1 MPVTQ
6 IERKVSEGYK
16 GKRKALRYWPDSE
29 SAQNVAPLKTVDNP
43 KPAKFYS
50 LSSKFSIFIGLLL
63 LWVVVVIML
72 WDIRAHQFDW
82 WKAVLLCVVAILV
95 GGAISRITVRL
106 LARPLTLLQQG
117 ITSVRQGK
125 FEPIQVSRTHDEIEY
140 LGESF
145 NRMIEELAASQE
157 EIRRHG
163 ELLEERIRQRT
174 EDLEKA
180 MRAALAA
187 SQAKSEFLANMS
199 HELRTPMNGLL
210 GMLDVVL
217 DSHVEPEQQDQLET
231 AQRCAYSLLALLNDI
246 LDLSKI
252 EAGKMM
258 LENIPFNVR
267 TVLEDCVKSYQATA
281 MQKKIGLHFEVDL
294 SAPTQILGDPL
305 RLRQVAANLLSNAVK
320 FTDRGWV
327 CLRLSAQPA
336 AGKNESGSQ
345 VNMIIHVSDTGPG
358 IEADKLPFI
367 FDKFTQA
374 DGSITRKYGGT
385 GLGLAI
391 TRRLAGMQ
399 GGQVQVESKVGKGST
414 FTVTIPCELVKTL
427 QTAPAERRREIT
439 ARQRAASE
447 VRVLLV
453 EDNLVNQKV
462 VMAILR
468 KQGFQIDVANDGREA
483 LTKLEASGWNYALVL
498 MDIQMPVLDGLET
511 TRAIR
516 RDPRWQNLPIIA
528 MTAHAMN
535 GDRERCL
542 QAGMNAYIS
551 KPVQPAHLVS
561 MVETHLNS
569 LAPEAPAHPAN
580 AIERALID
588 RLMQGDSAMVNEL
601 LHVFLQLAPER
612 LERLE
617 TAANQADGDTVAAE
631 AKNIAAAAEQLNCRG
646 LGECAQ
652 RIEQAAARGDFNGVK
667 EDLGTLRREIFLLEA
682 LTTEARASA

>member
-1 MPVTQ
+1 
-6 IERKVSEGYK
+6 
-16 GKRKALRYWPDSE
+16 
-29 SAQNVAPLKTVDNP
+29 VDNP
-43 KPAKFYS
+43 KLAKFYS
-50 LSSKFSIFIGLLL
+50 LSSKLSIFIGVLLM
-63 LWVVVVIML
+63 WVVAMIML
-72 WDIRAHQFDW
+72 WDIREHQFNLS
-82 WKAVLLCVVAILV
+82 KGLVLCAVVIVA
-95 GGAISRITVRL
+95 GGAISRITIRL
-106 LARPLTLLQQG
+106 MARPLTLLQQG

-145 NRMIEELAASQE
+145 NRMIEELATSHE
-157 EIRRHG
+157 EIRQHG
-163 ELLEERIRQRT
+163 ELLEERIHQRT
-174 EDLEKA
+174 EDLEEA
-180 MRAALAA
+180 MRAARAA

-217 DSHVEPEQQDQLET
+217 DSHVEPEQRDQLET

-267 TVLEDCVKSYQATA
+267 TVLEDCVKSYHATA

-327 CLRLSAQPA
+327 CLRLSAQPDRA
-336 AGKNESGSQ
+336 KNDSATNEPGSH
-345 VNMIIHVSDTGPG
+345 VNMIIDVSDTGPG

-391 TRRLAGMQ
+391 TRQLTGMQ
-399 GGQVQVESKVGKGST
+399 AGQVQVESKVGKGST
-414 FTVTIPCELVKTL
+414 FTITIPCELVKTQ
-427 QTAPAERRREIT
+427 QTAPAERRHEIT
-439 ARQRAASE
+439 ARQGAASPA
-447 VRVLLV
+447 RVLLV

-468 KQGFQIDVANDGREA
+468 KQGFHIDVANDGREA
-483 LTKLEASGWNYALVL
+483 LTKLEASGGDYHLVL

-569 LAPEAPAHPAN
+569 RAPDAPAHPAN

-588 RLMQGDSAMVNEL
+588 RLMHGDSAMVNDL

-612 LERLE
+612 LGRLE
-617 TAANQADGDTVAAE
+617 TAADQADADTLAAE
-631 AKNIAAAAEQLNCRG
+631 AKNIAAAAEQLTCRG

-652 RIEQAAARGDFNGVK
+652 RLEQAAARGDFDIVK
-667 EDLGTLRREIFLLEA
+667 QDLETLRQEIRSLEA
-682 LTTEARASA
+682 LTTESRASA

>member
-1 MPVTQ
+1 M
-6 IERKVSEGYK
+6 EK
-16 GKRKALRYWPDSE
+16 
-29 SAQNVAPLKTVDNP
+29 VDNP

-50 LSSKFSIFIGLLL
+50 LSSKFSIFISLLL
-63 LWVVVVIML
+63 MWVVAVVVL
-72 WDIRAHQFDW
+72 WDIREHKFDLL
-82 WKAVLLCVVAILV
+82 KGVVLCVVAILV

-117 ITSVRQGK
+117 ITSVRQGR
-125 FEPIQVSRTHDEIEY
+125 FEPIQVSRTNDEIEY

-145 NRMIEELAASQE
+145 NRMIEELAVSHE

-163 ELLEERIRQRT
+163 ELLEERIHQRT

-210 GMLDVVL
+210 GMLDIVL
-217 DSHVEPEQQDQLET
+217 DSRVEPEQRDHLET

-258 LENIPFNVR
+258 LENISFNVR
-267 TVLEDCVKSYQATA
+267 TVLEDCVKSYHGTAT
-281 MQKKIGLHFEVDL
+281 QKKIGLHFEADV

-327 CLRLSAQPA
+327 CLRLSAQPDTA
-336 AGKNESGSQ
+336 PDGSARGEPGSR
-345 VNMIIHVSDTGPG
+345 VNMIVEVSDTGPG

-391 TRRLAGMQ
+391 TRRLTSLQ

-414 FTVTIPCELVKTL
+414 FTVTIPCELVKSPPS
-427 QTAPAERRREIT
+427 APAERRREIT
-439 ARQRAASE
+439 ARHGAS
-447 VRVLLV
+447 VARVLLV

-468 KQGFQIDVANDGREA
+468 KQGFHIDVANDGREA
-483 LTKLEASGWNYALVL
+483 LTKLETSAGDYHLVL
-498 MDIQMPVLDGLET
+498 MDIQ
-511 TRAIR
+511 
-516 RDPRWQNLPIIA
+516 
-528 MTAHAMN
+528 
-535 GDRERCL
+535 
-542 QAGMNAYIS
+542 
-551 KPVQPAHLVS
+551 
-561 MVETHLNS
+561 
-569 LAPEAPAHPAN
+569 
-580 AIERALID
+580 ID
-588 RLMQGDSAMVNEL
+588 R
-601 LHVFLQLAPER
+601 
-612 LERLE
+612 
-617 TAANQADGDTVAAE
+617 
-631 AKNIAAAAEQLNCRG
+631 
-646 LGECAQ
+646 
-652 RIEQAAARGDFNGVK
+652 
-667 EDLGTLRREIFLLEA
+667 
-682 LTTEARASA
+682 

>member
-1 MPVTQ
+1 M
-6 IERKVSEGYK
+6 EK
-16 GKRKALRYWPDSE
+16 
-29 SAQNVAPLKTVDNP
+29 VDNP

-50 LSSKFSIFIGLLL
+50 LSSKFTIFIGLLL
-63 LWVVVVIML
+63 TWVAAMIIL
-72 WDIRAHQFDW
+72 WDIRLHQFDLS
-82 WKAVLLCVVAILV
+82 KGVVLCVVVIVA
-95 GGAISRITVRL
+95 GGAISRVTIRL

-125 FEPIQVSRTHDEIEY
+125 FEPIQVSRTRDEIEY

-145 NRMIEELAASQE
+145 NRMIEELAVSHQ

-163 ELLEERIRQRT
+163 ELLEDRIHQRT

-217 DSHVEPEQQDQLET
+217 DSPVEPEQRDHLET

-267 TVLEDCVKSYQATA
+267 TVLEDCVKSYHATA
-281 MQKKIGLHFEVDL
+281 AQKKIALHFELDL
-294 SAPTQILGDPL
+294 SAPTQIFGDPL

-327 CLRLSAQPA
+327 CLRLSSQPDSSKSDSS
-336 AGKNESGSQ
+336 KNDSAKNDSANNEPGSR
-345 VNMIIHVSDTGPG
+345 VNMIIAVSDTGPG
-358 IEADKLPFI
+358 IEAEKLPFI

-391 TRRLAGMQ
+391 TRRLTGMQ

-414 FTVTIPCELVKTL
+414 FTVTIPCELVKTP
-427 QTAPAERRREIT
+427 QSAPAERPREIA
-439 ARQRAASE
+439 ARHGAASAA
-447 VRVLLV
+447 RVLLV
-453 EDNLVNQKV
+453 EDNVVNQKV

-468 KQGFQIDVANDGREA
+468 KQGFHIDVANDGREA
-483 LTKLEASGWNYALVL
+483 LNKLEASGGDYHLVL

-561 MVETHLNS
+561 MVETHLTS
-569 LAPEAPAHPAN
+569 RAPEPPVHAAN
-580 AIERALID
+580 AMERSLID
-588 RLMQGDSAMVNEL
+588 RLMQGDSAMVNDL

-617 TAANQADGDTVAAE
+617 TAADHADVGTLAAE
-631 AKNIAAAAEQLNCRG
+631 AKNIAAAAEQLTSRG
-646 LGECAQ
+646 LAECAQ
-652 RIEQAAARGDFNGVK
+652 RIEQAVARGDFNGVK
-667 EDLGTLRREIFLLEA
+667 QDLGTLRREIFLLEA

>member
-1 MPVTQ
+1 M
-6 IERKVSEGYK
+6 EK
-16 GKRKALRYWPDSE
+16 
-29 SAQNVAPLKTVDNP
+29 VDNP

-50 LSSKFSIFIGLLL
+50 LSSKFTIFIGLLL
-63 LWVVVVIML
+63 TWVAAMVML
-72 WDIRAHQFDW
+72 WDIRLHQFDLS
-82 WKAVLLCVVAILV
+82 KGVVLCVVVIVA
-95 GGAISRITVRL
+95 GGAISRVTIRL

-125 FEPIQVSRTHDEIEY
+125 FEPIQVSRTRDEIEY

-145 NRMIEELAASQE
+145 NRMIEELAVSHQ

-163 ELLEERIRQRT
+163 ELLEDRIHQRT

-217 DSHVEPEQQDQLET
+217 DSPVEPEQRDHLET

-267 TVLEDCVKSYQATA
+267 TVLEDCVKSYHATA
-281 MQKKIGLHFEVDL
+281 AQKKIALHFELDL

-327 CLRLSAQPA
+327 CLRLSSQPHSSKNDSA
-336 AGKNESGSQ
+336 KNEPGSL
-345 VNMIIHVSDTGPG
+345 VNMMIAVSDTGPG
-358 IEADKLPFI
+358 IETEKLPFI

-391 TRRLAGMQ
+391 TRRLTGMQ

-414 FTVTIPCELVKTL
+414 FTVTIPCELVKTP
-427 QTAPAERRREIT
+427 QSAPAERPREIT
-439 ARQRAASE
+439 ARHGAASAA
-447 VRVLLV
+447 RVLLV
-453 EDNLVNQKV
+453 EDNVVNQKV

-468 KQGFQIDVANDGREA
+468 KQGFHIDVANDGREA
-483 LTKLEASGWNYALVL
+483 LNKLEASGGDYHLVL

-561 MVETHLNS
+561 MVETHLTYRV
-569 LAPEAPAHPAN
+569 PEPPVHTAN
-580 AIERALID
+580 AMERSLID
-588 RLMQGDSAMVNEL
+588 RLMQGDSAMVNDL

-612 LERLE
+612 LARIEI
-617 TAANQADGDTVAAE
+617 AADQADRDSLAVE
-631 AKNIAAAAEQLNCRG
+631 AKNIAAAAEQLSSRS
-646 LGECAQ
+646 LAECAQ

-667 EDLGTLRREIFLLEA
+667 QDLGTLRCEIFLLEA

>member
-1 MPVTQ
+1 
-6 IERKVSEGYK
+6 
-16 GKRKALRYWPDSE
+16 
-29 SAQNVAPLKTVDNP
+29 VDHP
-43 KPAKFYS
+43 RPAKFYS
-50 LSSKFSIFIGLLL
+50 LSSKFSVFIGLLL
-63 LWVVVVIML
+63 MWVVAVIML
-72 WDIRAHQFDW
+72 WDIREHKFDLL
-82 WKAVLLCVVAILV
+82 KGVVLCAVAILA

-125 FEPIQVSRTHDEIEY
+125 FEPIQVSRTRDEIEY

-145 NRMIEELAASQE
+145 NRMIEELAASHE

-163 ELLEERIRQRT
+163 ELLEERIHQRT

-210 GMLDVVL
+210 GMLDIVL
-217 DSHVEPEQQDQLET
+217 DSRLQPDQRDHLET
-231 AQRCAYSLLALLNDI
+231 AQRCSYSLLALLNDI

-258 LENIPFNVR
+258 LENIPFDVR
-267 TVLEDCVKSYQATA
+267 TLLEDCVKSYHGAAT
-281 MQKKIGLHFEVDL
+281 QKKIGLHFEVDL

-327 CLRLSAQPA
+327 CLRLGAQPHTA
-336 AGKNESGSQ
+336 ETEAGSH
-345 VNMIIHVSDTGPG
+345 VNMILEVSDTGPG
-358 IEADKLPFI
+358 IEAEKLPFI

-391 TRRLAGMQ
+391 TRRLTGIQ

-414 FTVTIPCELVKTL
+414 FTVTIPCEPVKTPPSE
-427 QTAPAERRREIT
+427 PAQRRREFT
-439 ARQRAASE
+439 ARQGAASAA
-447 VRVLLV
+447 RVLLV

-468 KQGFQIDVANDGREA
+468 KHGFDIDVANDGREA
-483 LTKLEASGWNYALVL
+483 LAKLEAGGGDYHLVL

-561 MVETHLNS
+561 MVETHLHS
-569 LAPEAPAHPAN
+569 RAPEAPAHPAS
-580 AIERALID
+580 AIDRVLID
-588 RLMQGDSAMVNEL
+588 RLMQGDSGMVNDL
-601 LHVFLQLAPER
+601 LRVFLQLAPER

-617 TAANQADGDTVAAE
+617 TAAHQADGDTLAAE
-631 AKNIAAAAEQLNCRG
+631 VKNIAAGAEQLTSRG

-652 RIEQAAARGDFNGVK
+652 RIEQAAARGDFEGVK
-667 EDLGTLRREIFLLEA
+667 QDLETLRREILLLEVLSA
-682 LTTEARASA
+682 EARVSA

>member
-1 MPVTQ
+1 M
-6 IERKVSEGYK
+6 EK
-16 GKRKALRYWPDSE
+16 
-29 SAQNVAPLKTVDNP
+29 VDNP

-50 LSSKFSIFIGLLL
+50 LSSKFSIFISLLL
-63 LWVVVVIML
+63 MWVVAVVVL
-72 WDIRAHQFDW
+72 WDIREHKFDLL
-82 WKAVLLCVVAILV
+82 KGVVLCVVAILV

-145 NRMIEELAASQE
+145 NRMIEELAASHE

-163 ELLEERIRQRT
+163 ELLEERIHQRT

-210 GMLDVVL
+210 GMLDIVL
-217 DSHVEPEQQDQLET
+217 DSRVEPEQRDHLET

-267 TVLEDCVKSYQATA
+267 TLLEDCVKSYHATA
-281 MQKKIGLHFEVDL
+281 AQKKIGLHFEADP

-336 AGKNESGSQ
+336 TSKNDHARNDRADDEPGSH
-345 VNMIIHVSDTGPG
+345 VNMIIDVSDTGPG

-391 TRRLAGMQ
+391 TRRLTGIQ
-399 GGQVQVESKVGKGST
+399 GGQVQVESRVGKGST
-414 FTVTIPCELVKTL
+414 FTVTIPCELVKSPPS
-427 QTAPAERRREIT
+427 APAERRREIT
-439 ARQRAASE
+439 ARHGAS
-447 VRVLLV
+447 VARVLLV

-468 KQGFQIDVANDGREA
+468 KQGFHIDVANDGREA
-483 LTKLEASGWNYALVL
+483 LTKLETSAGDYHLVL

-569 LAPEAPAHPAN
+569 RAPETPAQPPN

-588 RLMQGDSAMVNEL
+588 RLMQGDSAMVNDL

-612 LERLE
+612 LERL
-617 TAANQADGDTVAAE
+617 AAAAEQADGGALAAE
-631 AKNIAAAAEQLNCRG
+631 AKNIAAAAEQLTSRG
-646 LGECAQ
+646 LAECAQ
-652 RIEQAAARGDFNGVK
+652 RIEQAAARGDFNRVK
-667 EDLGTLRREIFLLEA
+667 HDLKTLKHEIATLETLA
-682 LTTEARASA
+682 TDARASA

>member
-1 MPVTQ
+1 
-6 IERKVSEGYK
+6 
-16 GKRKALRYWPDSE
+16 
-29 SAQNVAPLKTVDNP
+29 
-43 KPAKFYS
+43 
-50 LSSKFSIFIGLLL
+50 
-63 LWVVVVIML
+63 
-72 WDIRAHQFDW
+72 
-82 WKAVLLCVVAILV
+82 
-95 GGAISRITVRL
+95 
-106 LARPLTLLQQG
+106 
-117 ITSVRQGK
+117 
-125 FEPIQVSRTHDEIEY
+125 
-140 LGESF
+140 
-145 NRMIEELAASQE
+145 
-157 EIRRHG
+157 
-163 ELLEERIRQRT
+163 
-174 EDLEKA
+174 
-180 MRAALAA
+180 
-187 SQAKSEFLANMS
+187 
-199 HELRTPMNGLL
+199 MNGLL

-217 DSHVEPEQQDQLET
+217 DSRVEPEQRDQLET

-267 TVLEDCVKSYQATA
+267 TVLEDCVKSYHATA
-281 MQKKIGLHFEVDL
+281 TQKKIGLHFEVDL
-294 SAPTQILGDPL
+294 SAPAQILGDPL

-327 CLRLSAQPA
+327 CLRLSAQPIGA
-336 AGKNESGSQ
+336 NSGSPDLAPGSH
-345 VNMIIHVSDTGPG
+345 VNMIIDVSDTGPG

-391 TRRLAGMQ
+391 TRRLIGIQ

-414 FTVTIPCELVKTL
+414 FTVTIPCELVKAPL
-427 QTAPAERRREIT
+427 SAPAERRNEIA
-439 ARQRAASE
+439 ARQGAAPAG
-447 VRVLLV
+447 RVLLV

-468 KQGFQIDVANDGREA
+468 KQGFHIDVANDGREA
-483 LTKLEASGWNYALVL
+483 LTKLEANGGDYHVVL

-561 MVETHLNS
+561 MVESHLTS
-569 LAPEAPAHPAN
+569 RALETPALPAN

-588 RLMQGDSAMVNEL
+588 RLMQDDSGMVNDL
-601 LHVFLQLAPER
+601 LQVFLQLAPER

-617 TAANQADGDTVAAE
+617 MAADQADGETIAAE
-631 AKNIAAAAEQLNCRG
+631 AKNIAAAAEQLTSRG

-652 RIEQAAARGDFNGVK
+652 RIEQAVARGDFDSVK
-667 EDLGTLRREIFLLEA
+667 RDLKALKHEIGSLQA
-682 LTTEARASA
+682 LTVEARASA

>member
-1 MPVTQ
+1 MDD
-6 IERKVSEGYK
+6 
-16 GKRKALRYWPDSE
+16 L
-29 SAQNVAPLKTVDNP
+29 
-43 KPAKFYS
+43 KPAKFSS
-50 LSSKFSIFIGLLL
+50 LSSKFSAFIGLLL
-63 LWVVVVIML
+63 MWVVAVVVL
-72 WDIRAHQFDW
+72 WDIREHQFDLL
-82 WKAVLLCVVAILV
+82 KGVVLCAVAILV
-95 GGAISRITVRL
+95 GGAISRITIRL

-117 ITSVRQGK
+117 ITSVRQGR

-145 NRMIEELAASQE
+145 NRMIEELAASHE

-163 ELLEERIRQRT
+163 ELLEERIHQRT
-174 EDLEKA
+174 EELEKA

-210 GMLDVVL
+210 GMLDIVL
-217 DSHVEPEQQDQLET
+217 DSRVEPDQRDHLET

-267 TVLEDCVKSYQATA
+267 TLLEDCVKSYHATA
-281 MQKKIGLHFEVDL
+281 TQKKIGLHFEVDL

-327 CLRLSAQPA
+327 CLRLSAQYDRA
-336 AGKNESGSQ
+336 KNDGGKNQPGSP
-345 VNMIIHVSDTGPG
+345 VNMIIDVSDTGPG
-358 IEADKLPFI
+358 IEAEKLPFI

-391 TRRLAGMQ
+391 ARRLASMQ

-414 FTVTIPCELVKTL
+414 FTVAIPCELATAPPS
-427 QTAPAERRREIT
+427 APAERRGEIT
-439 ARQRAASE
+439 GRQGGARAA
-447 VRVLLV
+447 RILLV

-468 KQGFQIDVANDGREA
+468 KQGFHLDVASDGREA
-483 LTKLEASGWNYALVL
+483 LTKLEASGGDYHLVL

-516 RDPRWQNLPIIA
+516 RDPRWQDLPIIA

-561 MVETHLNS
+561 MVETHLTFR
-569 LAPEAPAHPAN
+569 APEAQTQPAS
-580 AIERALID
+580 AIERALVD
-588 RLMQGDSAMVNEL
+588 RLMQGDSAMVNDL
-601 LHVFLQLAPER
+601 LHLFLQLAPER

-617 TAANQADGDTVAAE
+617 TAAHQADGDALAAE
-631 AKNIAAAAEQLNCRG
+631 AKNIAAAAEQLTSRG
-646 LGECAQ
+646 LAECAQ
-652 RIEQAAARGDFNGVK
+652 RIEQAAARGDFGSVK
-667 EDLGTLRREIFLLEA
+667 QDLQSLRREIFLLEA
-682 LTTEARASA
+682 LALETRVRA

>member
-1 MPVTQ
+1 MEQ
-6 IERKVSEGYK
+6 
-16 GKRKALRYWPDSE
+16 
-29 SAQNVAPLKTVDNP
+29 VDHP

-63 LWVVVVIML
+63 MWVVAVVVL
-72 WDIRAHQFDW
+72 WDIREHQFDLL
-82 WKAVLLCVVAILV
+82 KGVVLCVVVILV

-145 NRMIEELAASQE
+145 NRMIEELATSQE
-157 EIRRHG
+157 EIHRHG
-163 ELLEERIRQRT
+163 ELLEERIHQRT

-217 DSHVEPEQQDQLET
+217 DSRVEPEQRDHLET

-258 LENIPFNVR
+258 LEHIPFNVR
-267 TVLEDCVKSYQATA
+267 TVLEDCVKSYHATA
-281 MQKKIGLHFEVDL
+281 TQKKIGLHFEVDL

-336 AGKNESGSQ
+336 ENGSAKNESGSH
-345 VNMIIHVSDTGPG
+345 VNMIIDVSDTGPG
-358 IEADKLPFI
+358 IEADKVPFI

-391 TRRLAGMQ
+391 TRRLTGIQ

-414 FTVTIPCELVKTL
+414 FSVTIPCELVKAPPS
-427 QTAPAERRREIT
+427 APAERRREIR
-439 ARQRAASE
+439 ARQGASAA
-447 VRVLLV
+447 RVLLV

-468 KQGFQIDVANDGREA
+468 KQGFHIDVANDGREA
-483 LTKLEASGWNYALVL
+483 LTKLEASGGDYHLVL

-561 MVETHLNS
+561 MVETHLTS
-569 LAPEAPAHPAN
+569 RAPEAPAHPAS
-580 AIERALID
+580 AMERALID
-588 RLMQGDSAMVNEL
+588 RLMQGDSAMVNDL

-612 LERLE
+612 LERLG
-617 TAANQADGDTVAAE
+617 TAADQGDADTLSAE
-631 AKNIAAAAEQLNCRG
+631 AKNIAAAAEQLTCRG

-652 RIEQAAARGDFNGVK
+652 RIEQAAARGDFETVK
-667 EDLGTLRREIFLLEA
+667 QDLETLRQEIRSLEA
-682 LTTEARASA
+682 LTTETTEARASA

>member
-1 MPVTQ
+1 
-6 IERKVSEGYK
+6 
-16 GKRKALRYWPDSE
+16 
-29 SAQNVAPLKTVDNP
+29 VDNP

-50 LSSKFSIFIGLLL
+50 LSSKFSIFIGVLL

-72 WDIRAHQFDW
+72 WDIRAHQFDV
-82 WKAVLLCVVAILV
+82 WKGVLLCVVAILV

-145 NRMIEELAASQE
+145 NRMIEELAASHE

-163 ELLEERIRQRT
+163 ELLEERIHQRT

-217 DSHVEPEQQDQLET
+217 DSRVEPEQQDQLET

-336 AGKNESGSQ
+336 AAKSESGSQ
-345 VNMIIHVSDTGPG
+345 VNMIIDVSDTGPG

-391 TRRLAGMQ
+391 TRRLTGMQ

-414 FTVTIPCELVKTL
+414 FTITIPCELVKTP

-439 ARQRAASE
+439 ARQGAASAA
-447 VRVLLV
+447 RVLLV

-468 KQGFQIDVANDGREA
+468 KQGFHIDVASDGREA
-483 LTKLEASGWNYALVL
+483 LTKLEASGGDYHLVL

-561 MVETHLNS
+561 MVETHLYS
-569 LAPEAPAHPAN
+569 PAPETPAHPAN

-588 RLMQGDSAMVNEL
+588 RLMQGDSAMVNDL

-612 LERLE
+612 LQRLE
-617 TAANQADGDTVAAE
+617 TAADQADADTLAGE
-631 AKNIAAAAEQLNCRG
+631 AKNIAAAAEQLTCRG
-646 LGECAQ
+646 LTECAQ
-652 RIEQAAARGDFNGVK
+652 RIEQAAARRDFNGVK
-667 EDLGTLRREIFLLEA
+667 EDLETLRREIFLLEA
-682 LTTEARASA
+682 LTTEAPASA

>member
-1 MPVTQ
+1 
-6 IERKVSEGYK
+6 
-16 GKRKALRYWPDSE
+16 
-29 SAQNVAPLKTVDNP
+29 VDNL
-43 KPAKFYS
+43 KPAKFSS

-63 LWVVVVIML
+63 MWVVAVIML
-72 WDIRAHQFDW
+72 WDIREHQFDML
-82 WKAVLLCVVAILV
+82 KGVVLCVVAILA
-95 GGAISRITVRL
+95 GGAISRVTIRL

-145 NRMIEELAASQE
+145 NRMIEELAASHE
-157 EIRRHG
+157 EIHRHG
-163 ELLEERIRQRT
+163 ELLEERIHQRT

-210 GMLDVVL
+210 GMLDIVL
-217 DSHVEPEQQDQLET
+217 DSRVEPDQRDHLET

-267 TVLEDCVKSYQATA
+267 TLLEDCVKSYQATA
-281 MQKKIGLHFEVDL
+281 GQKKIGLHFEVDL

-305 RLRQVAANLLSNAVK
+305 RVRQVAANLLSNAVK

-327 CLRLSAQPA
+327 CLRLSAKPRA
-336 AGKNESGSQ
+336 KNEPGSA
-345 VNMIIHVSDTGPG
+345 VNMIIDVSDTGPG
-358 IEADKLPFI
+358 IEAEKLPFI

-391 TRRLAGMQ
+391 TRRLAGIQ

-414 FTVTIPCELVKTL
+414 FTVTIPCELVTAP
-427 QTAPAERRREIT
+427 QSAPAERRREIT
-439 ARQRAASE
+439 ARPGDALAA
-447 VRVLLV
+447 RVLLV

-468 KQGFQIDVANDGREA
+468 KHGFHIDVANDGREA
-483 LTKLEASGWNYALVL
+483 LAKLETSGGDYHLVL

-561 MVETHLNS
+561 MVETHLTFR
-569 LAPEAPAHPAN
+569 APEAQAQPAS
-580 AIERALID
+580 AIDRVLID
-588 RLMQGDSAMVNEL
+588 RLMQDDSDMVNDL
-601 LHVFLQLAPER
+601 LQLFLQLAPER
-612 LERLE
+612 LERLQ
-617 TAANQADGDTVAAE
+617 TAADQSDGDALAAE
-631 AKNIAAAAEQLNCRG
+631 AKNIAAAAEQLTSRG
-646 LGECAQ
+646 LAECAQ
-652 RIEQAAARGDFNGVK
+652 RIEQAAAGGDFDSVRQ
-667 EDLGTLRREIFLLEA
+667 DLETLKQEIRSLEA

>member
-1 MPVTQ
+1 M
-6 IERKVSEGYK
+6 EK
-16 GKRKALRYWPDSE
+16 
-29 SAQNVAPLKTVDNP
+29 VDNV

-50 LSSKFSIFIGLLL
+50 LSSKFSVFIGLLL
-63 LWVVVVIML
+63 MWVVAVVVL
-72 WDIRAHQFDW
+72 WDIREHKFDLL
-82 WKAVLLCVVAILV
+82 KGVVLCAVAILV
-95 GGAISRITVRL
+95 GGAISRFTVRL

-145 NRMIEELAASQE
+145 NRMIEELAASHE

-163 ELLEERIRQRT
+163 ELLEERIHQRT

-210 GMLDVVL
+210 GMLDIVL
-217 DSHVEPEQQDQLET
+217 DSRVDPEQRDHLET

-267 TVLEDCVKSYQATA
+267 TLLEDCVKSYHATA
-281 MQKKIGLHFEVDL
+281 AQKKIGLHFEADL
-294 SAPTQILGDPL
+294 SAPAQILGDPL

-327 CLRLSAQPA
+327 CLRLSARPNDA
-336 AGKNESGSQ
+336 TNEPGSL
-345 VNMIIHVSDTGPG
+345 VNMIIDVSDTGPG
-358 IEADKLPFI
+358 IEAEKLPFI

-391 TRRLAGMQ
+391 TRRLTGLQ

-414 FTVTIPCELVKTL
+414 FTVTIPCELVKTPES
-427 QTAPAERRREIT
+427 APAERRREVT
-439 ARQRAASE
+439 ARQDGAWAA
-447 VRVLLV
+447 RVLLV

-468 KQGFQIDVANDGREA
+468 KHGFHIDVANDGREA
-483 LTKLEASGWNYALVL
+483 LNMLEASGGDYHLVL

-516 RDPRWQNLPIIA
+516 RDPRWQDLPIIA
-528 MTAHAMN
+528 MTAHAMH

-551 KPVQPAHLVS
+551 KPVQPAHLIS
-561 MVETHLNS
+561 MVETHLTS
-569 LAPEAPAHPAN
+569 RAPEAQAHPAN

-588 RLMQGDSAMVNEL
+588 RLMQGDSAMVNDL
-601 LHVFLQLAPER
+601 LQVFLQLAPER

-617 TAANQADGDTVAAE
+617 TAADQADGDTLAAE
-631 AKNIAAAAEQLNCRG
+631 AKNIAAAAEQLASRG
-646 LGECAQ
+646 LAECAQ
-652 RIEQAAARGDFNGVK
+652 RIEQAAARGDFDGVRQ
-667 EDLGTLRREIFLLEA
+667 DLGALKQEIRSLEA
-682 LTTEARASA
+682 LTAEARASA

>member
-1 MPVTQ
+1 MEQ
-6 IERKVSEGYK
+6 
-16 GKRKALRYWPDSE
+16 
-29 SAQNVAPLKTVDNP
+29 VDRP

-50 LSSKFSIFIGLLL
+50 LSSKFAIFIGLLL
-63 LWVVVVIML
+63 LWVVVVIMA
-72 WDIRAHQFDW
+72 WDIRTHQFDLL
-82 WKAVLLCVVAILV
+82 KGVVLCVVAILV

-125 FEPIQVSRTHDEIEY
+125 FEPIQVSRTNDEIEY

-145 NRMIEELAASQE
+145 NRMIEELAASHE
-157 EIRRHG
+157 EIRQHG
-163 ELLEERIRQRT
+163 ELLEERIHQRT

-217 DSHVEPEQQDQLET
+217 DSRVEPEQRDHLET

-267 TVLEDCVKSYQATA
+267 TVLEDCVKSYHATA
-281 MQKKIGLHFEVDL
+281 AQKKIGLHFEVDL

-327 CLRLSAQPA
+327 CLRLSAQPVSA
-336 AGKNESGSQ
+336 NSGSGINEPGSR
-345 VNMIIHVSDTGPG
+345 VNMIIDVSDTGPG

-391 TRRLAGMQ
+391 TRRLTGIQ
-399 GGQVQVESKVGKGST
+399 GGEVQVESKVGKGST

-427 QTAPAERRREIT
+427 PSAPPERRSEI
-439 ARQRAASE
+439 AAKQGPASAG
-447 VRVLLV
+447 RVLLV

-468 KQGFQIDVANDGREA
+468 KQGFHIDVANDGREA
-483 LTKLEASGWNYALVL
+483 LTKLEAAGEDYHVVL

-551 KPVQPAHLVS
+551 KPFQPAHLVS
-561 MVETHLNS
+561 MVETHLHS
-569 LAPEAPAHPAN
+569 RAPETPAHPAN

-588 RLMQGDSAMVNEL
+588 RLMQGDSGMVNDL
-601 LHVFLQLAPER
+601 LQVFLQLAPER

-617 TAANQADGDTVAAE
+617 TAADQADGETIAAE
-631 AKNIAAAAEQLNCRG
+631 AKNIAAAAEQLTSRG
-646 LGECAQ
+646 LGECAH
-652 RIEQAAARGDFNGVK
+652 RIEQAVARGDF
-667 EDLGTLRREIFLLEA
+667 DSLRRDLETLKQEIGSLET
-682 LTTEARASA
+682 LTVEARPFA

>member
-1 MPVTQ
+1 
-6 IERKVSEGYK
+6 
-16 GKRKALRYWPDSE
+16 
-29 SAQNVAPLKTVDNP
+29 
-43 KPAKFYS
+43 
-50 LSSKFSIFIGLLL
+50 
-63 LWVVVVIML
+63 
-72 WDIRAHQFDW
+72 
-82 WKAVLLCVVAILV
+82 
-95 GGAISRITVRL
+95 
-106 LARPLTLLQQG
+106 
-117 ITSVRQGK
+117 
-125 FEPIQVSRTHDEIEY
+125 
-140 LGESF
+140 
-145 NRMIEELAASQE
+145 
-157 EIRRHG
+157 
-163 ELLEERIRQRT
+163 
-174 EDLEKA
+174 
-180 MRAALAA
+180 
-187 SQAKSEFLANMS
+187 
-199 HELRTPMNGLL
+199 
-210 GMLDVVL
+210 
-217 DSHVEPEQQDQLET
+217 
-231 AQRCAYSLLALLNDI
+231 
-246 LDLSKI
+246 
-252 EAGKMM
+252 
-258 LENIPFNVR
+258 
-267 TVLEDCVKSYQATA
+267 
-281 MQKKIGLHFEVDL
+281 
-294 SAPTQILGDPL
+294 
-305 RLRQVAANLLSNAVK
+305 
-320 FTDRGWV
+320 
-327 CLRLSAQPA
+327 
-336 AGKNESGSQ
+336 
-345 VNMIIHVSDTGPG
+345 
-358 IEADKLPFI
+358 
-367 FDKFTQA
+367 
-374 DGSITRKYGGT
+374 
-385 GLGLAI
+385 
-391 TRRLAGMQ
+391 
-399 GGQVQVESKVGKGST
+399 VESKVGKGST

-631 AKNIAAAAEQLNCRG
+631 AKNIAAAAEQLSCRG